1 MPNYELKAQVMGLG
15 LHQLYKDISKVKYKN
30 LIDEINQDK
39 INKGIQPDF
48 IPQWNTKY
56 SYDVALDIEQEM
68 LQNCPTEWKEASRIN
83 HASIERVARLKK
95 RISKMLLSGDCLFLT
110 LTFTDAYLSK
120 TTAEVRRRQ
129 VRRYLAS
136 LGCRYVA
143 NIDYGKKNQRE
154 HYHAVA
160 QISRIDPF
168 SYKFGAINFEKIKIS
183 EEDTARVAKY
193 ISKLT
198 NHAIKETTK
207 QCRLIYSKL

>member
-1 MPNYELKAQVMGLG
+1 MGLG

-39 INKGIQPDF
+39 INNGIQPDF

-129 VRRYLAS
+129 VRRWLS
-136 LGCRYVA
+136 NLGCRYVA

-160 QISRIDPF
+160 QISHIDPF
-168 SYKFGAINFEKIKIS
+168 SYKFGAINFEKIKVS